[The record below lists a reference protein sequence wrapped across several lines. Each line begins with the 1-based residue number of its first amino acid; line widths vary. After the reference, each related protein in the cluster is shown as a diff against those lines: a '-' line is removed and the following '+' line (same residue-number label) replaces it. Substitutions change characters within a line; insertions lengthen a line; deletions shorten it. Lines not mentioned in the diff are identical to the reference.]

1 MKYVV
6 LELIVGVCAL
16 AALNSRPPSASL
28 WLFPQE
34 ERPQSS
40 VTVPPAPERS
50 QEASSAAP
58 RLVLEDGTPVRLK
71 FGRTVS
77 SAEVIAGE
85 TVDFQVVEEVRVGEL
100 VVIPKDGLAWATV
113 TMAQPKRRMAR
124 GGNLNLKIDTVRLV
138 SGERAPLRMVKEMK
152 GGGHA
157 GAMTA
162 GIVATGVVFFPAAP
176 FFLFMHGKDVV
187 IPKGTEVT
195 AYVNGDFP
203 LDTAK
208 FSGAAAASRQPAA
221 SAGPELSQIRLQVSS
236 TPPGA
241 DIDLDGKS
249 VGTTPADLLVA
260 PGEHTIRITK
270 TGYNSWERKVSANGP
285 AVELKAELELV
296 PVPPLQ

>member
-6 LELIVGVCAL
+6 LEFIVGVCAV
-16 AALNSRPPSASL
+16 AALNVWPTSSSL
-28 WLFPQE
+28 LLPPQE
-34 ERPQSS
+34 ERPQPS
-40 VTVPPAPERS
+40 VPVPPEGT
-50 QEASSAAP
+50 QEAGGAAP

-100 VVIPKDGLAWATV
+100 VVIPKDSLAWATV

-124 GGNLNLKIDTVRLV
+124 GGNLNLKIDTVRLL
-138 SGERAPLRMVKEMK
+138 SGERTPLRMVKEMK

-203 LDTAK
+203 LDAAK
-208 FSGAAAASRQPAA
+208 FSGAAPRPQSAA

-260 PGEHTIRITK
+260 PGEHTIRISK

-285 AVELKAELELV
+285 TVELKAELEPV

>member
-1 MKYVV
+1 
-6 LELIVGVCAL
+6 
-16 AALNSRPPSASL
+16 L

-124 GGNLNLKIDTVRLV
+124 GGNLNLKINTVRLV

-221 SAGPELSQIRLQVSS
+221 SAGPESSQIRL
-236 TPPGA
+236 
-241 DIDLDGKS
+241 
-249 VGTTPADLLVA
+249 
-260 PGEHTIRITK
+260 
-270 TGYNSWERKVSANGP
+270 
-285 AVELKAELELV
+285 
-296 PVPPLQ
+296 